1 MDFEPRHKQHWSQA
15 TEPQSLKDQWGNLE
29 SYIYVISKEFKP
41 FDDEP
46 SINLVKLGMSKF
58 ESFDSSYKGLSRL
71 SGLKTGL
78 ISFKVHRLYLY
89 DSFDT
94 NTKSTR
100 AFKAEQQLHSA
111 IEEKYKPSKVR
122 VKFRGHASI
131 KDLDPYSEWFAIP
144 NDKMPAFLKWLDE
157 QAFYEVAPVAVYG
170 TAFTARA
177 SNPIQIDKEKS
188 AEAEMVLD
196 VVAGR
201 TRTKRGVL
209 TQLQSKYA
217 KSERQANAEVAA
229 RERRKNELEEHAKL
243 RSSLRQTPE
252 FFQKLLVKQRF
263 TDADLDGERWADKVI
278 TDVDYFETPDGKR
291 YRNMRVMYEPAPRKR
306 GEKQLTDREVDKYGG
321 VLAIP
326 EALHYLPKL
335 VKKYKLQDIFDWY
348 VVAERLDEER
358 IGQELA
364 GSGADVV
371 LMRSWRKGKKF
382 AAVMAGKT
390 LHFGAAGMSDFTL
403 HGDEQ
408 RKQRY
413 LQRHAKREDW
423 TDPHT
428 AGFWSR
434 WLLWNKPSIAES
446 IADIEH
452 RFKIHVLTKAV

>member
-1 MDFEPRHKQHWSQA
+1 
-15 TEPQSLKDQWGNLE
+15 LE

-111 IEEKYKPSKVR
+111 IEEHYKPDRVR
-122 VKFRGHASI
+122 VKFRGHASV
-131 KDLDPYSEWFAIP
+131 KDLDPNTEWFAIP
-144 NDKMPAFLKWLDE
+144 KDKMEDFLKWLDD
-157 QAFYEVAPVAVYG
+157 QVFYEISPVAVYG
-170 TAFTARA
+170 TAFSARA
-177 SNPIQIDKEKS
+177 SNPVQIDKEKS
-188 AEAEMVLD
+188 AAAGMTLD

-201 TRTKRGVL
+201 TRAKRGVL

-229 RERRKNELEEHAKL
+229 KERRKNELEEHAKL
-243 RSSLRQTPE
+243 RASLRKTPE
-252 FFQKLLVKQRF
+252 FFQKMLVKQRF
-263 TDADLDGERWADKVI
+263 NDPDLDGERWADKVI
-278 TDVDYFETPDGKR
+278 TDVDYFETPDNKR
-291 YRNMRVMYEPAPRKR
+291 YPNMRVIYEPAPRKR
-306 GEKQLTDREVDKYGG
+306 GDKQLTERELDKYGG
-321 VLAIP
+321 VLTIP

-335 VKKYKLQDIFDWY
+335 VKKYKLKDTFDWY

-358 IGQELA
+358 IGQESLEKSRFLE
-364 GSGADVV
+364 GSGVDVL
-371 LMRSWRKGKKF
+371 LMRSWRKGKKY
-382 AAVMAGKT
+382 AAIMADKT
-390 LHFGAAGMSDFTL
+390 VSGTKVIHFGAAGMSDYTI

-408 RKQRY
+408 RKERY
-413 LQRHAKREDW
+413 LHRHSKNENWQDI
-423 TDPHT
+423 DT

-434 WLLWNKPSIAES
+434 WLLWNKPSVEES
-446 IADIEH
+446 IADIER
-452 RFKIHVLTKAV
+452 RFKINVLYRA